1 MNFPELF
8 ESKAEEKSVVDR
20 TLKTQNCSLY
30 PAQPRVFVVV
40 LKQAIEYLE
49 LLLPT
54 TLAKRLV
61 AIILLAIGMPVK
73 EVMAL
78 TSQCERTMWTLKKN
92 MKEMSVSELMKIK
105 SGSGRKSK
113 SADVEGEIVAEIES
127 NNYHTR
133 QEIADMIKEKFYLK
147 ISRSSVGRL
156 LKKRHQMAEM
166 RFHTRQSG
174 YI

>member
-1 MNFPELF
+1 MEQ
-8 ESKAEEKSVVDR
+8 ESEQKRSAMKEKQSDVAA
-20 TLKTQNCSLY
+20 TI
-30 PAQPRVFVVV
+30 

-92 MKEMSVSELMKIK
+92 MKEMSVSEMMEIK

-113 SADVEGEIVAEIES
+113 SADVEGEIIAEIES

-133 QEIADMIKEKFYLK
+133 QEIVDMIEEKFQIK
-147 ISRSSVGRL
+147 ISRSAVGRL
-156 LKKRHQMAEM
+156 LKKTA
-166 RFHTRQSG
+166 SNG
-174 YI
+174 